1 MTVRIVTDSSCDL
14 PQKMADALGIRI
26 VPLSVRFG
34 DTEYIDRTTITAT
47 EFWSKCAASATLPE
61 TAAPSPGSFEET
73 YRSLAAEGATA
84 IVVVALSSDLSA
96 TMQSAE
102 LAARAMA
109 DEAASLRAMQPS
121 DVAGVV
127 RDLPIAQ
134 RQLLAKEM
142 DDDRLTD
149 LHEEMPESDQLALIS
164 NLDINRLIDVLA
176 PEIDVRIVDSRNASM
191 GLGLTVLA
199 CAELAKTGASADEVV
214 ARAQSV
220 IPRTRVFAAL
230 DTLDN
235 LKKGGRIGGAK
246 AMLATVMSIKP
257 LISITN
263 GLVEEAGK
271 QRTRSKALAHLV
283 DILRN
288 QEVPIERLAVL
299 NAQCADIDAFIAMVK
314 EVYTGEII
322 VGDIGAVI
330 GTHAG
335 QGTIGIVFL
344 LSA

>member
-102 LAARAMA
+102 LAARA
-109 DEAASLRAMQPS
+109 
-121 DVAGVV
+121 VAPG
-127 RDLPIAQ
+127 
-134 RQLLAKEM
+134 
-142 DDDRLTD
+142 
-149 LHEEMPESDQLALIS
+149 
-164 NLDINRLIDVLA
+164 
-176 PEIDVRIVDSRNASM
+176 IDVRIVDSRNASM

>member
-14 PQKMADALGIRI
+14 PQGMADALGIRI
-26 VPLSVRFG
+26 VPLSIRFG

-47 EFWSKCAASATLPE
+47 EFWSKCTASPTLPE
-61 TAAPSPGSFEET
+61 TAAPSPGQFEET

-84 IVVVALSSDLSA
+84 IVAVSLSSDLSA

-102 LAARAMA
+102 LAARA
-109 DEAASLRAMQPS
+109 
-121 DVAGVV
+121 VAPG
-127 RDLPIAQ
+127 
-134 RQLLAKEM
+134 
-142 DDDRLTD
+142 
-149 LHEEMPESDQLALIS
+149 
-164 NLDINRLIDVLA
+164 
-176 PEIDVRIVDSRNASM
+176 IDVRIVDSRNASM

-199 CAELAKTGASADEVV
+199 CAELAATGASADEVV

-263 GLVEEAGK
+263 GLVAEAGK

-288 QEVPIERLAVL
+288 QEVPIERLSVL
-299 NAQCADIDAFIAMVK
+299 NAQCADVDAFVAMVK
-314 EVYTGEII
+314 EVYSGEII
-322 VGDIGAVI
+322 IGDIGAVI

>member
-14 PQKMADALGIRI
+14 PQAMADALGIRI

-61 TAAPSPGSFEET
+61 TAAPSPGSYEET

-102 LAARAMA
+102 LAARA
-109 DEAASLRAMQPS
+109 
-121 DVAGVV
+121 VAPG
-127 RDLPIAQ
+127 
-134 RQLLAKEM
+134 
-142 DDDRLTD
+142 
-149 LHEEMPESDQLALIS
+149 
-164 NLDINRLIDVLA
+164 
-176 PEIDVRIVDSRNASM
+176 IDVRIVDSRNASM

-283 DILRN
+283 DILRH

-299 NAQCADIDAFIAMVK
+299 NAQCSDIDAFIAMVK

>member
-14 PQKMADALGIRI
+14 PQAMADALGIRI
-26 VPLSVRFG
+26 VPLTVRFG

-61 TAAPSPGSFEET
+61 TAAPSQGNFEET

-96 TMQSAE
+96 TMQSAV
-102 LAARAMA
+102 LAARA
-109 DEAASLRAMQPS
+109 
-121 DVAGVV
+121 VAPG
-127 RDLPIAQ
+127 
-134 RQLLAKEM
+134 
-142 DDDRLTD
+142 
-149 LHEEMPESDQLALIS
+149 
-164 NLDINRLIDVLA
+164 
-176 PEIDVRIVDSRNASM
+176 IDVRIVDSRNASM

-199 CAELAKTGASADEVV
+199 CAELASTGASADEVV

-299 NAQCADIDAFIAMVK
+299 NAQCADIDSFIAMVK

>member
-14 PQKMADALGIRI
+14 PQAMADALGIRI

-102 LAARAMA
+102 LAARA
-109 DEAASLRAMQPS
+109 
-121 DVAGVV
+121 VAPG
-127 RDLPIAQ
+127 
-134 RQLLAKEM
+134 
-142 DDDRLTD
+142 
-149 LHEEMPESDQLALIS
+149 
-164 NLDINRLIDVLA
+164 
-176 PEIDVRIVDSRNASM
+176 IDVRIVDSRNASM

>member
-14 PQKMADALGIRI
+14 PQGMADALGIRI
-26 VPLSVRFG
+26 VPLSIRFG

-47 EFWSKCAASATLPE
+47 EFWSKCTASPTLPE
-61 TAAPSPGSFEET
+61 TAAPSPGQFEET

-84 IVVVALSSDLSA
+84 IVVVSLSSDLSA

-102 LAARAMA
+102 LAARA
-109 DEAASLRAMQPS
+109 
-121 DVAGVV
+121 VAPG
-127 RDLPIAQ
+127 
-134 RQLLAKEM
+134 
-142 DDDRLTD
+142 
-149 LHEEMPESDQLALIS
+149 
-164 NLDINRLIDVLA
+164 
-176 PEIDVRIVDSRNASM
+176 IDVRIVDSRNASM

-199 CAELAKTGASADEVV
+199 CAELAATGASTDEVV

-263 GLVEEAGK
+263 GLVAEAGK

-288 QEVPIERLAVL
+288 QEVPIERLSVL
-299 NAQCADIDAFIAMVK
+299 NAQCADVDAFVAMVK
-314 EVYTGEII
+314 EVYSGEII
-322 VGDIGAVI
+322 IGDIGAVI

>member
-14 PQKMADALGIRI
+14 PQAMADALGIRI

-102 LAARAMA
+102 LAARA
-109 DEAASLRAMQPS
+109 
-121 DVAGVV
+121 VAPG
-127 RDLPIAQ
+127 
-134 RQLLAKEM
+134 
-142 DDDRLTD
+142 
-149 LHEEMPESDQLALIS
+149 
-164 NLDINRLIDVLA
+164 
-176 PEIDVRIVDSRNASM
+176 IDVRIVDSRNASM

-257 LISITN
+257 LISVTN

-299 NAQCADIDAFIAMVK
+299 NAQCADIDAFLAMVK

>member
-14 PQKMADALGIRI
+14 PQAMADALGIRI

-102 LAARAMA
+102 LAARA
-109 DEAASLRAMQPS
+109 
-121 DVAGVV
+121 VAPG
-127 RDLPIAQ
+127 
-134 RQLLAKEM
+134 
-142 DDDRLTD
+142 
-149 LHEEMPESDQLALIS
+149 
-164 NLDINRLIDVLA
+164 
-176 PEIDVRIVDSRNASM
+176 IDVRIVDSRNASM

-271 QRTRSKALAHLV
+271 QRTRSKALAYLV
-283 DILRN
+283 DILRSQ
-288 QEVPIERLAVL
+288 QEPIERLSIL
-299 NAQCADIDAFIAMVK
+299 NAQCADIDAFVAMVK

>member
-14 PQKMADALGIRI
+14 PQAMADALGIRI

-84 IVVVALSSDLSA
+84 IVVVTLSSDLSA

-102 LAARAMA
+102 LAARA
-109 DEAASLRAMQPS
+109 
-121 DVAGVV
+121 VAPG
-127 RDLPIAQ
+127 
-134 RQLLAKEM
+134 
-142 DDDRLTD
+142 
-149 LHEEMPESDQLALIS
+149 
-164 NLDINRLIDVLA
+164 
-176 PEIDVRIVDSRNASM
+176 IDVRIVDSRNASM

-214 ARAQSV
+214 ARAHSV

-257 LISITN
+257 LISVTN

-288 QEVPIERLAVL
+288 QEVPIERLAIL
-299 NAQCADIDAFIAMVK
+299 NAQCSDVDAFIAMVK
-314 EVYTGEII
+314 EVYVGEII

>member
-14 PQKMADALGIRI
+14 PQAMADALGIRI

-34 DTEYIDRTTITAT
+34 DTEYIDRTTITAA

-102 LAARAMA
+102 LAARA
-109 DEAASLRAMQPS
+109 
-121 DVAGVV
+121 VAPG
-127 RDLPIAQ
+127 
-134 RQLLAKEM
+134 
-142 DDDRLTD
+142 
-149 LHEEMPESDQLALIS
+149 
-164 NLDINRLIDVLA
+164 
-176 PEIDVRIVDSRNASM
+176 IDVRIVDSRNASM

-257 LISITN
+257 LISVTN

-283 DILRN
+283 EILRN
-288 QEVPIERLAVL
+288 QEVPIERLAIL
-299 NAQCADIDAFIAMVK
+299 NAQCSDVDAFIAMVK

>member
-14 PQKMADALGIRI
+14 PQGMADALGIRI
-26 VPLSVRFG
+26 VPLSIRFG

-47 EFWSKCAASATLPE
+47 EFWSKCAASPTLPE

-102 LAARAMA
+102 LAAR
-109 DEAASLRAMQPS
+109 S
-121 DVAGVV
+121 VAPG
-127 RDLPIAQ
+127 
-134 RQLLAKEM
+134 
-142 DDDRLTD
+142 
-149 LHEEMPESDQLALIS
+149 
-164 NLDINRLIDVLA
+164 
-176 PEIDVRIVDSRNASM
+176 IDVRIVDSRNASM

-199 CAELAKTGASADEVV
+199 CAELAATGASADEIV

-263 GLVEEAGK
+263 GLVAEAGK

-288 QEVPIERLAVL
+288 QEVPIERLSVL
-299 NAQCADIDAFIAMVK
+299 NAQCSDIDAFVAMVK
-314 EVYTGEII
+314 EVYSGEII

>member
-14 PQKMADALGIRI
+14 PQAMADALGIRI

-73 YRSLAAEGATA
+73 YRSLAAQGATA

-102 LAARAMA
+102 LAARA
-109 DEAASLRAMQPS
+109 
-121 DVAGVV
+121 VAPG
-127 RDLPIAQ
+127 
-134 RQLLAKEM
+134 
-142 DDDRLTD
+142 
-149 LHEEMPESDQLALIS
+149 
-164 NLDINRLIDVLA
+164 
-176 PEIDVRIVDSRNASM
+176 IDVRIVDSRNASM

-257 LISITN
+257 LISVTN

-283 DILRN
+283 EILRN
-288 QEVPIERLAVL
+288 QEVPIERLAIL
-299 NAQCADIDAFIAMVK
+299 NAQCSDVDAFIAMVK

>member
-14 PQKMADALGIRI
+14 PQGMADALGIRI

-47 EFWSKCAASATLPE
+47 EFWSKCAASPTLPE
-61 TAAPSPGSFEET
+61 TAAPSPGQFEET

-84 IVVVALSSDLSA
+84 IVVVSLSSDLSA

-102 LAARAMA
+102 LAARA
-109 DEAASLRAMQPS
+109 
-121 DVAGVV
+121 VA
-127 RDLPIAQ
+127 PA
-134 RQLLAKEM
+134 
-142 DDDRLTD
+142 
-149 LHEEMPESDQLALIS
+149 
-164 NLDINRLIDVLA
+164 
-176 PEIDVRIVDSRNASM
+176 IDVRIVDSRNASM

-199 CAELAKTGASADEVV
+199 CAELAATGASADEVV

-263 GLVEEAGK
+263 GLVAEAGK

-288 QEVPIERLAVL
+288 QEVPIERLSVL
-299 NAQCADIDAFIAMVK
+299 NAQCSDVDAFVAMVK
-314 EVYTGEII
+314 EVYSGEII
-322 VGDIGAVI
+322 IGDIGAVI

>member
-14 PQKMADALGIRI
+14 PQAMADALRIRI

-61 TAAPSPGSFEET
+61 TAAPSPGSYEET

-102 LAARAMA
+102 LAARA
-109 DEAASLRAMQPS
+109 
-121 DVAGVV
+121 VAPG
-127 RDLPIAQ
+127 
-134 RQLLAKEM
+134 
-142 DDDRLTD
+142 
-149 LHEEMPESDQLALIS
+149 
-164 NLDINRLIDVLA
+164 
-176 PEIDVRIVDSRNASM
+176 IDVRIVDSRNASM

-299 NAQCADIDAFIAMVK
+299 NAQCADIDAFLAMVK

>member
-14 PQKMADALGIRI
+14 PQAMADALGIRI

-102 LAARAMA
+102 LAARA
-109 DEAASLRAMQPS
+109 
-121 DVAGVV
+121 VAPG
-127 RDLPIAQ
+127 
-134 RQLLAKEM
+134 
-142 DDDRLTD
+142 
-149 LHEEMPESDQLALIS
+149 
-164 NLDINRLIDVLA
+164 
-176 PEIDVRIVDSRNASM
+176 IDVRIVDSRNASM

-299 NAQCADIDAFIAMVK
+299 NAQCADIDAFLAMVK
-314 EVYTGEII
+314 EVYAGEII

>member
-14 PQKMADALGIRI
+14 PQTMADALGIRI

-34 DTEYIDRTTITAT
+34 NTEYIDRTTITAT

-61 TAAPSPGSFEET
+61 TAAPSPGSYEET

-102 LAARAMA
+102 LAARA
-109 DEAASLRAMQPS
+109 
-121 DVAGVV
+121 VAPG
-127 RDLPIAQ
+127 
-134 RQLLAKEM
+134 
-142 DDDRLTD
+142 
-149 LHEEMPESDQLALIS
+149 
-164 NLDINRLIDVLA
+164 
-176 PEIDVRIVDSRNASM
+176 IDVRIVDSRNASM

-199 CAELAKTGASADEVV
+199 CAELAKTGASIDEVV

-220 IPRTRVFAAL
+220 IPRMRLFAAL

-299 NAQCADIDAFIAMVK
+299 NAQCSDIDAFVAMVK

-335 QGTIGIVFL
+335 QGTVGIVFL

>member
-14 PQKMADALGIRI
+14 PQAMADALGIRI

-34 DTEYIDRTTITAT
+34 DTEYIDRTTITTA
-47 EFWSKCAASATLPE
+47 EFWSKCAASSTLPE
-61 TAAPSPGSFEET
+61 TAAPSPGSYEET

-102 LAARAMA
+102 LAARA
-109 DEAASLRAMQPS
+109 
-121 DVAGVV
+121 VAPG
-127 RDLPIAQ
+127 I
-134 RQLLAKEM
+134 
-142 DDDRLTD
+142 
-149 LHEEMPESDQLALIS
+149 
-164 NLDINRLIDVLA
+164 DI
-176 PEIDVRIVDSRNASM
+176 RIVDSRSASM

-283 DILRN
+283 DIVRN

-299 NAQCADIDAFIAMVK
+299 NAQCSDIDAFIAMVK

>member
-14 PQKMADALGIRI
+14 PQAMADALGIRI

-61 TAAPSPGSFEET
+61 TAAPSPGSYEET

-102 LAARAMA
+102 LAARA
-109 DEAASLRAMQPS
+109 
-121 DVAGVV
+121 VAPG
-127 RDLPIAQ
+127 
-134 RQLLAKEM
+134 
-142 DDDRLTD
+142 
-149 LHEEMPESDQLALIS
+149 
-164 NLDINRLIDVLA
+164 
-176 PEIDVRIVDSRNASM
+176 IDVRIVDSRNASM

-199 CAELAKTGASADEVV
+199 CAELAKNGASADEVV
-214 ARAQSV
+214 ARAHSV

-288 QEVPIERLAVL
+288 QEVPIERLSIL
-299 NAQCADIDAFIAMVK
+299 NAQCSDIDAFVAMVK

>member
-14 PQKMADALGIRI
+14 PQGMADALGIRI
-26 VPLSVRFG
+26 VPLSIRFG

-47 EFWSKCAASATLPE
+47 EFWSKCTASPTLPE
-61 TAAPSPGSFEET
+61 TAAPSPGQFEET

-84 IVVVALSSDLSA
+84 IVVVSLSSDLSA

-102 LAARAMA
+102 LAARA
-109 DEAASLRAMQPS
+109 
-121 DVAGVV
+121 VAPG
-127 RDLPIAQ
+127 
-134 RQLLAKEM
+134 
-142 DDDRLTD
+142 
-149 LHEEMPESDQLALIS
+149 
-164 NLDINRLIDVLA
+164 
-176 PEIDVRIVDSRNASM
+176 IDVRIVDSRNASM

-199 CAELAKTGASADEVV
+199 CAELAATGASADEVV

-257 LISITN
+257 LIAITN
-263 GLVEEAGK
+263 GLVAEAGK

-288 QEVPIERLAVL
+288 QEVPIERLSVL
-299 NAQCADIDAFIAMVK
+299 NAQCADVDAFVAMVK
-314 EVYTGEII
+314 EVYSGEII
-322 VGDIGAVI
+322 IGDIGAVI

>member
-14 PQKMADALGIRI
+14 PQAMADALGIRI

-102 LAARAMA
+102 LAARA
-109 DEAASLRAMQPS
+109 
-121 DVAGVV
+121 VAPG
-127 RDLPIAQ
+127 
-134 RQLLAKEM
+134 
-142 DDDRLTD
+142 
-149 LHEEMPESDQLALIS
+149 
-164 NLDINRLIDVLA
+164 
-176 PEIDVRIVDSRNASM
+176 IDVRIVDSRNASM

-283 DILRN
+283 EILRN

>member
-14 PQKMADALGIRI
+14 PQAMADALGIRI

-102 LAARAMA
+102 LAARA
-109 DEAASLRAMQPS
+109 
-121 DVAGVV
+121 VAPG
-127 RDLPIAQ
+127 
-134 RQLLAKEM
+134 
-142 DDDRLTD
+142 
-149 LHEEMPESDQLALIS
+149 
-164 NLDINRLIDVLA
+164 
-176 PEIDVRIVDSRNASM
+176 IDVRIVDSRNASM

-214 ARAQSV
+214 ARAHSV

-257 LISITN
+257 LISVTN

-288 QEVPIERLAVL
+288 QEVPIERLAIL
-299 NAQCADIDAFIAMVK
+299 NAQCSDVDAFIAMVK

>member
-14 PQKMADALGIRI
+14 PQAMADALGIRI

-102 LAARAMA
+102 LAARA
-109 DEAASLRAMQPS
+109 
-121 DVAGVV
+121 VAPG
-127 RDLPIAQ
+127 
-134 RQLLAKEM
+134 
-142 DDDRLTD
+142 
-149 LHEEMPESDQLALIS
+149 
-164 NLDINRLIDVLA
+164 
-176 PEIDVRIVDSRNASM
+176 IDVRIVDSRNASM

-299 NAQCADIDAFIAMVK
+299 NAQCADIDAFLAMVK
-314 EVYTGEII
+314 EVYSGEII

>member
-14 PQKMADALGIRI
+14 PQAMADALGIRI

-84 IVVVALSSDLSA
+84 IVVVTLSSDLSA

-102 LAARAMA
+102 LAARA
-109 DEAASLRAMQPS
+109 
-121 DVAGVV
+121 VAPG
-127 RDLPIAQ
+127 
-134 RQLLAKEM
+134 
-142 DDDRLTD
+142 
-149 LHEEMPESDQLALIS
+149 
-164 NLDINRLIDVLA
+164 
-176 PEIDVRIVDSRNASM
+176 IDVRIVDSRNASM

-199 CAELAKTGASADEVV
+199 CAELAKTGASVDEVV

-220 IPRTRVFAAL
+220 IPRIRLFAAL

-257 LISITN
+257 LISIKN

-288 QEVPIERLAVL
+288 QELPIEQLSIL
-299 NAQCADIDAFIAMVK
+299 NAQCSDIDAFVAMVK

-335 QGTIGIVFL
+335 QGTIGIVLL

>member
-14 PQKMADALGIRI
+14 PQAMADALGIRI

-73 YRSLAAEGATA
+73 YRSLAAEGATS

-102 LAARAMA
+102 LAARA
-109 DEAASLRAMQPS
+109 
-121 DVAGVV
+121 VAPG
-127 RDLPIAQ
+127 
-134 RQLLAKEM
+134 
-142 DDDRLTD
+142 
-149 LHEEMPESDQLALIS
+149 
-164 NLDINRLIDVLA
+164 
-176 PEIDVRIVDSRNASM
+176 IDVRIVDSRNASM

-299 NAQCADIDAFIAMVK
+299 NAKCADIDAFIAMVK

>member
-1 MTVRIVTDSSCDL
+1 
-14 PQKMADALGIRI
+14 MADALGIRI

-73 YRSLAAEGATA
+73 YRSLAAEGATS

-102 LAARAMA
+102 LAARA
-109 DEAASLRAMQPS
+109 
-121 DVAGVV
+121 VAPG
-127 RDLPIAQ
+127 
-134 RQLLAKEM
+134 
-142 DDDRLTD
+142 
-149 LHEEMPESDQLALIS
+149 
-164 NLDINRLIDVLA
+164 
-176 PEIDVRIVDSRNASM
+176 IDVRIVDSRNASM

-299 NAQCADIDAFIAMVK
+299 NAQCADIDSFVAMVK

>member
-14 PQKMADALGIRI
+14 PQAMADALGIRI
-26 VPLSVRFG
+26 VPLTVRFG

-61 TAAPSPGSFEET
+61 TAAPSQGNFEET

-96 TMQSAE
+96 TMQSAV
-102 LAARAMA
+102 LAARA
-109 DEAASLRAMQPS
+109 
-121 DVAGVV
+121 VAPG
-127 RDLPIAQ
+127 
-134 RQLLAKEM
+134 
-142 DDDRLTD
+142 
-149 LHEEMPESDQLALIS
+149 
-164 NLDINRLIDVLA
+164 
-176 PEIDVRIVDSRNASM
+176 IDVRIVDSRDASM

-199 CAELAKTGASADEVV
+199 CAELASTGASADEVV

-288 QEVPIERLAVL
+288 QEVPIERLSIL
-299 NAQCADIDAFIAMVK
+299 NAQCSDIDAFVAMVK